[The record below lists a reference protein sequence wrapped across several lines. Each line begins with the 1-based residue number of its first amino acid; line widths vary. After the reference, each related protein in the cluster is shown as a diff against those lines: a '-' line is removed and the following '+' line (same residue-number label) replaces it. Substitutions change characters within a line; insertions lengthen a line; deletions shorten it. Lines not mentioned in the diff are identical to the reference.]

1 MKTLKDFSV
10 AGKRILVR
18 CDFNIPIDGDGNIL
32 DDFRIRETLPTIR
45 YLIEN
50 KAKIILMSH
59 LGEPDGKAVDVLKLD
74 KVQEKLSELL
84 GFAVKKAE
92 DCIGAK
98 AKEMVDNLK
107 SGEVLLLENLR
118 FYKGETEN
126 DSEFAKELSK
136 LADIYINDAF
146 SVCHRAHASIVG
158 VPKYLPAFP
167 GFLLEKEI
175 FNLNKVLGKSLPDGR
190 QAEKP
195 MIAII
200 GGKKVETKTKV
211 INKISKSAD
220 FVIISGLIKKEAIE
234 KKIEFDFPEKIVG
247 PQDSLDAL
255 DIDEKSIELFSQKI
269 KNAKTVLWNGPF
281 GKTED
286 KMYMK
291 GTLEI
296 AKAII
301 ESKAYS
307 VVGGG
312 ETIEFL
318 TREGL
323 LSEFSHICTGGGAML
338 SYLSGDKLPGLEAL
352 GN

>member
-1 MKTLKDFSV
+1 MKNLKTFNV
-10 AGKRILVR
+10 EEKRILVR
-18 CDFNIPIDGDGNIL
+18 CDFNVPLDDKGNIL
-32 DDFRIRETLPTIR
+32 DDFRIIETLPTIR

-50 KAKIILMSH
+50 KARIILISH
-59 LGEPDGKAVDVLKLD
+59 LGEPDGKVVNILKLD
-74 KVQEKLSELL
+74 KVQKKLSELL
-84 GFAVKKAE
+84 SIVVKKAG
-92 DCIGAK
+92 DCVGLEVA
-98 AKEMVDNLK
+98 ELVDDLK

-118 FYKGETEN
+118 FHKGEIEN
-126 DSEFAKELSK
+126 DPEFAKELSK

-146 SVCHRAHASIVG
+146 SVCHRAHASIAG
-158 VPKYLPAFP
+158 VPKYLPSYA

-175 FNLNKVLGKSLPDGR
+175 LNLNKVLENP
-190 QAEKP
+190 EKP
-195 MIAII
+195 MLAII

-247 PQDSLDAL
+247 PLDFLDAL
-255 DIDEKSIELFSQKI
+255 DIDEKTQELFREKI
-269 KNAKTVLWNGPF
+269 KNAKTILWNGPF

-312 ETIEFL
+312 ETVEFIK
-318 TREGL
+318 REGL
-323 LSEFSHICTGGGAML
+323 ISKFSHVSTGGGAML
-338 SYLSGDKLPGLEAL
+338 AYLSGDKLPGLKAL
-352 GN
+352 E

>member
-1 MKTLKDFSV
+1 MKNIKDIVV
-10 AGKRILVR
+10 AEKRILVR
-18 CDFNIPIDGDGNIL
+18 CDFNVPLDGDGNIL
-32 DDFRIRETLPTIR
+32 DDFRIRETLPTIK

-59 LGEPDGKAVDVLKLD
+59 LGEPDGKVVNVLKLD

-84 GFAVKKAE
+84 GFTIKKAE
-92 DCIGAK
+92 DCVGLK
-98 AKEMVDNLK
+98 VTEMVDDLK

-118 FYKGETEN
+118 FHKEETEN
-126 DSEFAKELSK
+126 NPEFSKELSK
-136 LADIYINDAF
+136 IADIYINEAF
-146 SVCHRAHASIVG
+146 SVSHRAHASIVG
-158 VPKYLPAFP
+158 VPQYLPGFP

-175 FNLNKVLGKSLPDGR
+175 FILKKILENP
-190 QAEKP
+190 EKP

-234 KKIEFDFPEKIVG
+234 NNIEFDFPEKIVG
-247 PQDSLDAL
+247 PLDSLGAL
-255 DIDEKSIELFSQKI
+255 DVDEKSIELFSQKI
-269 KNAKTVLWNGPF
+269 KDAKTILWNGPF

-286 KMYMK
+286 EAYTK

-323 LSEFSHICTGGGAML
+323 LSKFSHICTGGGAML

-352 GN
+352 K

>member
-1 MKTLKDFSV
+1 MKSIKNINV
-10 AGKRILVR
+10 AEKRILVR
-18 CDFNIPIDGDGNIL
+18 CDFNIPMDGDGNIL
-32 DDFRIRETLPTIR
+32 DDFRIGETLPTIK

-59 LGEPDGKAVDVLKLD
+59 LGEPGGKVVNVLKLD
-74 KVQEKLSELL
+74 KVQEKLSEFL
-84 GFAVKKAE
+84 GFVVKKAE
-92 DCIGAK
+92 DCIGPEAT
-98 AKEMVDNLK
+98 ELVTNLK

-118 FYKGETEN
+118 FHKGETEN
-126 DSEFAKELSK
+126 DSEFTKELSK
-136 LADIYINDAF
+136 LADIYVNEAF

-158 VPKYLPAFP
+158 VSKYLPAFP

-175 FNLNKVLGKSLPDGR
+175 FNLNRILENP
-190 QAEKP
+190 EKP

-211 INKISKSAD
+211 INRISKSAD

-234 KKIEFDFPEKIVG
+234 KKIEFDFPEKIIG
-247 PQDSLDAL
+247 SSDSLDAL
-255 DIDEKSIELFSQKI
+255 DINEKSIELFKEKI
-269 KNAKTVLWNGPF
+269 KNAKTILWNGPF

-286 KMYMK
+286 KIYMK

-338 SYLSGDKLPGLEAL
+338 SYLSGDKMPGLEAL
-352 GN
+352 N

>member
-1 MKTLKDFSV
+1 MKNIKDINV
-10 AGKRILVR
+10 AEKRILVR
-18 CDFNIPIDGDGNIL
+18 CDFNVPLDGDGNIS
-32 DDFRIRETLPTIR
+32 DDFRIRETLPTIK

-59 LGEPDGKAVDVLKLD
+59 LGEPDGKVVPALKLD

-84 GFAVKKAE
+84 SFDVKKAE
-92 DCIGAK
+92 DCIGSEVA
-98 AKEMVDNLK
+98 ELVNNLK
-107 SGEVLLLENLR
+107 PGEVLLLENLR
-118 FYKGETEN
+118 FHKGETEN
-126 DSEFAKELSK
+126 DPEFAKELSK
-136 LADIYINDAF
+136 IADIYINEAF

-158 VPKYLPAFP
+158 VPKYLPGFP

-175 FNLNKVLGKSLPDGR
+175 FDLNKILENP
-190 QAEKP
+190 EKP
-195 MIAII
+195 MLAII

-211 INKISKSAD
+211 INKISKVAD

-247 PQDSLDAL
+247 PLDSLGAL
-255 DIDEKSIELFSQKI
+255 DIDEESIELFKGKI
-269 KNAKTVLWNGPF
+269 KNARTVLWNGPF

-286 KMYMK
+286 KMHMK

-318 TREGL
+318 TRQGL
-323 LSEFSHICTGGGAML
+323 LSEFSHVCAGGGAML

-352 GN
+352 E